1 MCVSSILFALGVWAW
16 ASHPTSIK
24 YREIAPYVGTL
35 WVPLYAVL
43 RNATPYLRSRV
54 SVPLEWLGARSLE
67 LYLLQFH
74 LLMNRSAGRVLWLI
88 PECQLARLE
97 FDSMCVSVD
106 ACGLEV
112 LREHGLAP
120 RRRRGSAAA
129 RRGRARVAVH
139 DVCCCASL
147 RCSVRGRRAH
157 DVVLRLGGSTLGGY
171 VLADCARRCAS
182 EDVSIRYS
190 VSATEDADECP
201 TPPGSPSII
210 AEVATPEQSRPSQ
223 GSFDLPI
230 L

>member
-1 MCVSSILFALGVWAW
+1 MWAW

-88 PECQLARLE
+88 PDVNWPVSNLILCACLWMLAASRC
-97 FDSMCVSVD
+97 F
-106 ACGLEV
+106 ANT
-112 LREHGLAP
+112 
-120 RRRRGSAAA
+120 
-129 RRGRARVAVH
+129 
-139 DVCCCASL
+139 ASL
-147 RCSVRGRRAH
+147 RDAAEGRPRPVAVALALLCMTYDSCETVRCAVRRRRAH

-201 TPPGSPSII
+201 SPPGSPSII

-223 GSFDLPI
+223 GLV
-230 L
+230 